1 MLLGVVKADFA
12 DLCQFPTE
20 AGEMVEMR
28 EVAEWEQTAECS
40 GDWGPE
46 GTLTSAGIV
55 N

>member
-1 MLLGVVKADFA
+1 MVKTDFA

-20 AGEMVEMR
+20 AKETVEMR
-28 EVAEWEQTAECS
+28 EVAEWEQTAGCS